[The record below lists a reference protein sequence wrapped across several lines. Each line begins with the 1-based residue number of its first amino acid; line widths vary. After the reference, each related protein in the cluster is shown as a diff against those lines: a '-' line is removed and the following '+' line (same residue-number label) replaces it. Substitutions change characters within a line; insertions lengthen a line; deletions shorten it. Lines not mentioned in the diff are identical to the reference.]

1 MIEAKSQSRS
11 NPKIKRTVCFKAWI
25 SMRAMY
31 AIYMIRRTLYFAS
44 ITTMGIGLFS
54 CEKPADL
61 VKSHSSASS
70 HSNKESV
77 HALKVDE
84 NKQKW
89 EHRLNPALEKI
100 TSTRNDKKAHALA
113 LGEVAQ
119 LYAEGLEKNWV
130 HLLDVRHWCNEM
142 AEQGTGYNGEAAI
155 ATYFLY
161 GTGVTRDTI
170 RAKEWFEYSLE
181 RNDNQRLNALY
192 MLGLMHFSNDGVQQ
206 DINKALDYL
215 YQASDAGHL
224 PSMALLGRAH
234 VEGGLGVSKDVKS
247 GLCMLEKAA
256 NGGDVSA
263 SVYLGKMYAKGIGV
277 NTNIEY
283 AMKWYEQAAL
293 AGDAHSQYVL
303 GLAHM
308 EGEGV
313 IKDKQKAFNLLKL
326 SAGQN
331 HVNAMLMLSVCYS
344 TGCGTVQNSDLAEVW
359 KKKAIELNQQRKA
372 GKKAP

>member
-1 MIEAKSQSRS
+1 
-11 NPKIKRTVCFKAWI
+11 
-25 SMRAMY
+25 
-31 AIYMIRRTLYFAS
+31 MIRRTLYYAS
-44 ITTMGIGLFS
+44 LATWGVGLFS

-61 VKSHSSASS
+61 VKSHGSTSS
-70 HSNKESV
+70 HSNTELSQPT
-77 HALKVDE
+77 KVDE
-84 NKQKW
+84 NKQNW
-89 EHRLNPALEKI
+89 ERRLKTAQEKLA
-100 TSTRNDKKAHALA
+100 STKDDKKAQALA

-119 LYAEGLEKNWV
+119 IYAEGVENNWV
-130 HLLDVRHWCNEM
+130 HLLEVRHWCNEM

-161 GTGVTRDTI
+161 GTGVTRDAI
-170 RAKEWFEYSLE
+170 RAKEWFEYALE
-181 RNDNQRLNALY
+181 RKDNQRLNALY
-192 MLGLMHFSNDGVQQ
+192 MLGLMYFSNDGVQQ

-247 GLCMLEKAA
+247 GLSMLEKAA

-277 NTNIEY
+277 DSNIER

-313 IKDKQKAFNLLKL
+313 IKDKQKAFNWLKL

-344 TGCGTVQNSDLAEVW
+344 TGCGTEQNADLAEVW
-359 KKKAIELNQQRKA
+359 KKKAIELNQQRMD

>member
-1 MIEAKSQSRS
+1 MG
-11 NPKIKRTVCFKAWI
+11 
-25 SMRAMY
+25 AMY
-31 AIYMIRRTLYFAS
+31 AIYMIRRTLYYAS
-44 ITTMGIGLFS
+44 ITTLGIGLLS
-54 CEKPADL
+54 CEKTTDSA
-61 VKSHSSASS
+61 KSHSSASS
-70 HSNKESV
+70 HPNAE
-77 HALKVDE
+77 LPQPTIDDE
-84 NKQKW
+84 NKQNW
-89 EHRLNPALEKI
+89 SRRLSASKEKLA
-100 TSTRNDKKAHALA
+100 STKDDKKAHALA

-119 LYAEGLEKNWV
+119 IYAEGLEKNWV

-142 AEQGTGYNGEAAI
+142 SELGTGYNGEAAI

-161 GTGVTRDTI
+161 GTGVTRNTM
-170 RAKEWFEYSLE
+170 RAKEWFEYALE
-181 RNDNQRLNALY
+181 RKDNQRLNALY
-192 MLGLMHFSNDGVQQ
+192 MLGVMHFSNDGVPQ

-224 PSMALLGRAH
+224 PAMALLGRAH

-256 NGGDVSA
+256 NGGDISA
-263 SVYLGKMYAKGIGV
+263 SVHLGKMYAKGIGV
-277 NTNIEY
+277 DANIER

-313 IKDKQKAFNLLKL
+313 IKDKQKAFNWLKL

-344 TGCGTVQNSDLAEVW
+344 TGCGTAQNADLAEVW

-372 GKKAP
+372 GKKAL